1 MIRCCLFL
9 MAIAGIFPDARA
21 QQQPN
26 LDSQNVIAPAD
37 FLRILVRPAEVEGRA
52 NLFTDWQQGEVFLSQ
67 GRFASGITFNYDVL
81 NHVLL
86 VLVDEKE
93 FSLNPIAVDSI
104 LMANSSQVL
113 INPIILDGI
122 DSDFLLLRVYEGLHL
137 SLFRNTLAKVM
148 DGDNN
153 TTSTTELVY
162 AHNSDIQI
170 DQEQM
175 YFLLNKAT
183 NEFRE
188 LQGKKKELK
197 KWENGDQVVAFVKNQ
212 NLDLKNEA
220 DLIQVVQ
227 YYEQL
232 TFGVH

>member
-37 FLRILVRPAEVEGRA
+37 FLRILVPPAEVEGRA

-113 INPIILDGI
+113 INPIILDGVG
-122 DSDFLLLRVYEGLHL
+122 SDLLLLRVYEGLHL

>member
-1 MIRCCLFL
+1 

-37 FLRILVRPAEVEGRA
+37 FLKILVPPAEVEGRA

-81 NHVLL
+81 NHALL
-86 VLVDEKE
+86 VLIDEEE

-104 LMANSSQVL
+104 LMANRSQVL

-148 DGDNN
+148 SDNN
-153 TTSTTELVY
+153 TTSTTKLVY
-162 AHNSDIQI
+162 AHNGDIQI
-170 DQEQM
+170 DQAQM

-183 NEFRE
+183 NEFRV
-188 LQGKKKELK
+188 LQGKKTELK
-197 KWENGDQVVAFVKNQ
+197 KWENGDQVLAFVKNQ
-212 NLDLKNEA
+212 NLDLKSEA

>member
-1 MIRCCLFL
+1 

-113 INPIILDGI
+113 INPIILDGVG
-122 DSDFLLLRVYEGLHL
+122 SDLLLLRVYEGLHL